1 MQNAIKQK
9 KLKKFL
15 EYATRFLDVCVIIV
29 FQLNAQLIV
38 LDSFESRVDAMAKA
52 VFDAGI
58 VSKADVAD
66 LRLAAKSF
74 CQKLTIADAYKPAS
88 TLTTAEVHL
97 IRASQSHRET
107 EGLGHDYGLATICTK
122 PVTVDTIDGAHN
134 TFILGE
140 GAAKIQEILN
150 KTLL

>member
-1 MQNAIKQK
+1 
-9 KLKKFL
+9 
-15 EYATRFLDVCVIIV
+15 
-29 FQLNAQLIV
+29 
-38 LDSFESRVDAMAKA
+38 MAKA
-52 VFDAGI
+52 VFDANI

-74 CQKLTIADAYKPAS
+74 CQKLTIADAYKPTS
-88 TLTTAEVHL
+88 TLTTTEVHL

-150 KTLL
+150 RTLLQP